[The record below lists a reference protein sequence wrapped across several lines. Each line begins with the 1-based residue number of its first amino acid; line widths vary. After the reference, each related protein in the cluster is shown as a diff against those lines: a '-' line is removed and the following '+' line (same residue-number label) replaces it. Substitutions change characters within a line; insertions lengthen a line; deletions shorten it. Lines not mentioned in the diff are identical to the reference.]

1 MTVWATITTTS
12 TLKKKSQHLDRLLNI
27 CTELFKKRKEN
38 IF

>member
-12 TLKKKSQHLDRLLNI
+12 TLKKSQHLDRLLNI